1 MQLPTVDLI
10 IIVVYLG
17 GIVAFGSGFIR
28 KSGTPDGFMAANR
41 SLPGWVVGLSIIG
54 TYVSSISF
62 LANPGKAYASNWNA
76 LVFSFALPLAAIIA
90 VRYFVPFYRRVG
102 EVSAYHHLEA
112 RFGPWART
120 YAVVMFLLTQ
130 MARVGTILY
139 LVALT
144 LSTFIGIGI
153 ETIIVVTGLMVITY
167 TILGGIE
174 AVIWTDAIQT
184 VILCLGALV
193 ALGWLIADAPAGIGE
208 IVGVAAEQNKFSLG
222 SFGASLSEPTFWVVL
237 VYGLTINLQNF
248 GIDQGY
254 VQRYITARST
264 KDAQTS
270 VWMGAIAYIPISA
283 VLFFI
288 GTALFVFYATQ
299 PGLLPADISG
309 DSVFPYFI
317 VSELPVG
324 LTGIIIAAI
333 FAAAMSTV
341 DSSLNSSATLILQD
355 IYKRYLRPEASDRE
369 SMAVLYGATFLWG
382 VIGTGMALLMIGAES
397 ALDVW
402 WEYASIFSGGMLGL
416 FLLGL
421 ISRAKNPAAIAGVIC
436 GVLVILWMSISPDW
450 SGALAPFRS
459 PLHSFLVIVIGTLV
473 ILLVGIVVSRL
484 RRGGPQGGQQHTQQ
498 PQTPS
503 GQAKPSGEVEV

>member
-10 IIVVYLG
+10 IIVVYLV

-28 KSGTPDGFMAANR
+28 RSGTPDGFMAASR
-41 SLPGWVVGLSIIG
+41 SLSGWVVGLSIIG

-62 LANPGKAYASNWNA
+62 LANPGNSYTSNWNA
-76 LVFSFALPLAAIIA
+76 LVFSFSLPLAAFIA
-90 VRYFVPFYRRVG
+90 VRWFVPFYRRIG
-102 EVSAYHHLEA
+102 EVSAYHHLED

-130 MARVGTILY
+130 MARIGTILY

-153 ETIIVVTGLMVITY
+153 ETIIVVIGIMVIIY

-184 VILCLGALV
+184 VVLCAGALIAV
-193 ALGWLIADAPAGIGE
+193 GFLIANAPAGVGE
-208 IVGVAAEQNKFSLG
+208 VIATAAEHNKFSLG
-222 SFGASLSEPTFWVVL
+222 SFSASISESTFWVVL
-237 VYGLTINLQNF
+237 VYGVAINLQNF

-270 VWMGAIAYIPISA
+270 VWLGALAYVPISLI
-283 VLFFI
+283 LFFV
-288 GTALFVFYATQ
+288 GTALFVFYTTQ

-317 VSELPVG
+317 VSELPPG

-355 IYKRYLRPEASDRE
+355 IYKRYFRPEASDRE
-369 SMAVLYGATFLWG
+369 SMRVLYGATLLWG
-382 VIGTGMALLMIGAES
+382 VVGTGMALLMIGAES
-397 ALDVW
+397 ALDLW

-421 ISRAKNPAAIAGVIC
+421 ISRAGNPAAVAGVIC
-436 GVLVILWMSISPDW
+436 GILVILWMSISRDW
-450 SGALAPFRS
+450 SGALAPFSS
-459 PLHSFLVIVIGTLV
+459 PFHSFLVIVIGTLV
-473 ILLVGIVVSRL
+473 ILLVGILVSRV
-484 RRGGPQGGQQHTQQ
+484 RRALERKR
-498 PQTPS
+498 S
-503 GQAKPSGEVEV
+503 DKVEV

>member
-10 IIVVYLG
+10 VIVVYLG
-17 GIVAFGSGFIR
+17 GIVAFGSGFMR
-28 KSGTPDGFMAANR
+28 RSGTPDGFMAANR
-41 SLPGWVVGLSIIG
+41 SLAGWVVGLSIIG

-62 LANPGKAYASNWNA
+62 LANPGKSYSSNWNA
-76 LVFSFALPLAAIIA
+76 LVFSFALPIAALIA
-90 VRYFVPFYRRVG
+90 ARYFVPFYRKVG
-102 EVSAYHHLEA
+102 EVSAYHHLEE

-120 YAVVMFLLTQ
+120 YTVVMFLLTQ

-144 LSTFIGIGI
+144 LSTFIGVGI
-153 ETIIVVTGLMVITY
+153 NTIIVLIGALVIIY

-184 VILCLGALV
+184 VVLCLGALV
-193 ALGWLIADAPAGIGE
+193 SVVFLLVDAPAGVGRIFE
-208 IVGVAAEQNKFSLG
+208 IAAENNKFSLG
-222 SFGASLSEPTFWVVL
+222 SFGTSLSEPTFWVVL

-248 GIDQGY
+248 GIDQAF

-264 KDAQTS
+264 EDAKTS
-270 VWMGAIAYIPISA
+270 VWMGAIAYIPISL

-288 GTALFVFYATQ
+288 GTALYVFYTTQ
-299 PGLLPADISG
+299 PELLPADISG

-324 LTGIIIAAI
+324 FTGIIIAAV

-355 IYKRYLRPEASDRE
+355 IYKRYVRPEAGARE
-369 SMAVLYGATFLWG
+369 SMVVLYASTFVWG
-382 VIGTGMALLMIGAES
+382 VIGTGMALLMVGAES

-421 ISRAKNPAAIAGVIC
+421 ISRARNPAAVTGVVC
-436 GVLVILWMSISPDW
+436 GVLVILWMSISKRWTGDFAAF
-450 SGALAPFRS
+450 SSPF
-459 PLHSFLVIVIGTLV
+459 HSFLAIVFGTLT
-473 ILLVGIVVSRL
+473 ILLVGILVSRV
-484 RRGGPQGGQQHTQQ
+484 RRTVEQHKR
-498 PQTPS
+498 S
-503 GQAKPSGEVEV
+503 DKIEAS

>member
-1 MQLPTVDLI
+1 M
-10 IIVVYLG
+10 
-17 GIVAFGSGFIR
+17 R

-41 SLPGWVVGLSIIG
+41 SLSGWVVGLSIIG

-62 LANPGKAYASNWNA
+62 LANPGKSYSSNWNA
-76 LVFSFALPLAAIIA
+76 LVFSFALPIAAIIA
-90 VRYFVPFYRRVG
+90 VRYFVPFYRKSG
-102 EVSAYHHLEA
+102 EVSAYHHLEE
-112 RFGPWART
+112 RFGAWART
-120 YAVVMFLLTQ
+120 YTVMMFLLTQ

-144 LSTFIGIGI
+144 LGTFIGLGI
-153 ETIIVVTGLMVITY
+153 ETIIILIGILVIIY

-184 VILCLGALV
+184 VVLCIGALV
-193 ALGWLIADAPAGIGE
+193 AVGFLLVNAPTGVGRIFE
-208 IVGVAAEQNKFSLG
+208 IAAENNKFSLG
-222 SFGASLSEPTFWVVL
+222 SFGTSLSEPTFWVVL
-237 VYGLTINLQNF
+237 MYGLAINLQNF
-248 GIDQGY
+248 GIDQAF

-264 KDAQTS
+264 EDAKTS
-270 VWMGAIAYIPISA
+270 VWMGAIAYVPISLT
-283 VLFFI
+283 LFFI
-288 GTALFVFYATQ
+288 GTALYVFYTTQ
-299 PGLLPADISG
+299 PGLLPSDISG

-324 LTGIIIAAI
+324 LTGIIIAAV

-355 IYKRYLRPEASDRE
+355 IYKRYFRPDASDKE
-369 SMAVLYGATFLWG
+369 SMIVLYGATFVWG

-421 ISRAKNPAAIAGVIC
+421 ISRARNPAAVTGVTC
-436 GVLVILWMSISPDW
+436 GVLVILWMSVSKNWTGDFAAFSSP
-450 SGALAPFRS
+450 F
-459 PLHSFLVIVIGTLV
+459 HSFLAIVFGTLA
-473 ILLVGIVVSRL
+473 ILLIGILVSRA
-484 RRGGPQGGQQHTQQ
+484 RRIIEQRRH
-498 PQTPS
+498 S
-503 GQAKPSGEVEV
+503 NEIEAS

>member
-17 GIVAFGSGFIR
+17 GIVAFGSGFMR

-41 SLPGWVVGLSIIG
+41 SLSGWVVGLSIIG

-62 LANPGKAYASNWNA
+62 LANPGKSYSSNWNA
-76 LVFSFALPLAAIIA
+76 LVFSFALPIAAIIA
-90 VRYFVPFYRRVG
+90 VRYFVPFYRKVG
-102 EVSAYHHLEA
+102 EVSAYHHLEE
-112 RFGPWART
+112 RFGAWART
-120 YAVVMFLLTQ
+120 YTVVMFLLTQ

-144 LSTFIGIGI
+144 LGTFVGLGI
-153 ETIIVVTGLMVITY
+153 ETIIIGIGGLVIIY

-184 VILCLGALV
+184 VILCVGALISV
-193 ALGWLIADAPAGIGE
+193 GFLLIDAPAGVGRIFE
-208 IVGVAAEQNKFSLG
+208 IAAENNKFNLG

-237 VYGLTINLQNF
+237 MYGLAINLQNF
-248 GIDQGY
+248 GIDQAF

-264 KDAQTS
+264 EDAQTS
-270 VWMGAIAYIPISA
+270 VWMGAIAYIPISLT
-283 VLFFI
+283 LFFI
-288 GTALFVFYATQ
+288 GTALYVFYTTQ
-299 PGLLPADISG
+299 PDLLPPDISG

-324 LTGIIIAAI
+324 LTGIIIAAV

-355 IYKRYLRPEASDRE
+355 IYKRYFRPDASEKE

-382 VIGTGMALLMIGAES
+382 TIGTGMALLMIGAKS

-402 WEYASIFSGGMLGL
+402 WEYASVFSGGMLGL

-421 ISRAKNPAAIAGVIC
+421 VSRARNPAAVTGVIC
-436 GVLVILWMSISPDW
+436 GVVLILWMSMSKSW
-450 SGALAPFRS
+450 SGDFAAFSSPF
-459 PLHSFLVIVIGTLV
+459 HSFLAIVFGTLT
-473 ILLVGIVVSRL
+473 ILLVGILVSKG
-484 RRGGPQGGQQHTQQ
+484 RR
-498 PQTPS
+498 
-503 GQAKPSGEVEV
+503 ALE